1 MKNPF
6 AKMCTLL
13 FIFCTLNRKKWTA
26 AEIITEGASKLPF
39 PCPEDLFAKH
49 SFPRKT
55 YNFSVTFSIEP
66 IKLRFSAKSL
76 QQICQNCIIWCPRNT
91 PMKKNFTE
99 KVTFLFQLFPHF
111 EPKKSRLQPKCFG
124 GSVKIAFFV
133 SSKYFREKSIGKM
146 NTNFSSFVGFE
157 QKLSWS
163 LANLFRHTC
172 QNCFSPVQRTFGG
185 KIILV
190 RSRHFCPSFRT
201 LSRKKIGY

>member
-91 PMKKNFTE
+91 PMKANFTE
-99 KVTFLFQLFPHF
+99 KVTILFQLFRILSQKNLDFSKNVSVVLSKLHF
-111 EPKKSRLQPKCFG
+111 
-124 GSVKIAFFV
+124 
-133 SSKYFREKSIGKM
+133 
-146 NTNFSSFVGFE
+146 SF
-157 QKLSWS
+157 
-163 LANLFRHTC
+163 
-172 QNCFSPVQRTFGG
+172 PVNTFG
-185 KIILV
+185 KNQLV
-190 RSRHFCPSFRT
+190 KWIQISRR
-201 LSRKKIGY
+201 L